1 MNKKVLV
8 GRSTLFLMTTLTG
21 CSQVH
26 FGKDA
31 VTIGSEKKES
41 FQTKVKKAQS
51 SSKKTVPKKKKVVK
65 KKNTKKVTKKKTK
78 APKKKMVQYKF
89 LCK

>member
-8 GRSTLFLMTTLTG
+8 GISTLFLMTTLTG

-51 SSKKTVPKKKKVVK
+51 SSKKTVPRRNYLKKKF
-65 KKNTKKVTKKKTK
+65 TDRTGPK
-78 APKKKMVQYKF
+78 AQPSAAAALLPVAAA
-89 LCK
+89 